1 MVLTK
6 HSPTQDRPYHNHK
19 YELFLSF
26 RDTETRNNFTDH
38 LYKAL
43 CDANISTFLY
53 DEDVETGEPLKP
65 ELEAAIKSC
74 RASILVLSK
83 DYASST
89 WCLDEL
95 VLILEQHK
103 SFNQIV
109 IPIYYHVEPT
119 DVRKQQRSI
128 GDSMEK
134 HKQRMEE
141 ETNEEKR
148 NELAL
153 KIELWKKS
161 LNQVADLKG
170 KDAKG
175 RKESEL
181 IEEVVIDIQRR
192 LRNAMPHLIGVDDE
206 IKLISSGLKIES
218 HHSAEIITVS
228 GASGIGKTSLAKYV
242 FQLHS
247 SQFHKVSFIEG
258 INERCDEKCD
268 GLLDLQKQ
276 LLEDI
281 SNKILLHATDALEY
295 TSKIENVLA
304 SKKVLIALDNI
315 GSIKQLDALLGN
327 KGLHPRAK
335 IIITTKDASLTERC
349 ALFKI
354 KVKPKHKKVIL
365 NGLNES
371 ESLELLCIH
380 AFKNHKPKEG
390 YKEVS
395 VKLIKYCEG
404 NPLALKVL
412 GRSLQR
418 KDIRDWEA
426 CIKMLEKEPRSRI
439 NKALKISF
447 DAFLFE
453 DDKELFKH
461 IACFFVGNDRDVTE
475 IILNACDIETRSGI
489 KILIDRG
496 LVSVT
501 GDNRLMMR
509 QSVQEMV
516 RDLVRQESP
525 KKPWKRSRSF
535 CHAESCNVLKQKK
548 ARILLGLALDTRML
562 DKKKSCGSFELNT
575 ESFNQM
581 DNLMLLQ
588 LNYLRLNG
596 PFENLPEELRWL
608 CMHGSPLE
616 SIHLD
621 LPMENLVVLDMSYS
635 KMEFFNPQPPAK
647 SQKHLVGSCS
657 KDKPL
662 LGSLKILD
670 LSFCDHLLSLG
681 GFLELPALER
691 LIVRGCKSLF
701 ELSESVG
708 HCVELVLIDLSYC
721 HMLRML
727 PKSIGKLKKV
737 KTLLDGCY
745 VDESQIKTGNMN
757 SSDSLLTLPQ
767 KEKYHFKLGVLIGS
781 G

>member
-1 MVLTK
+1 ML
-6 HSPTQDRPYHNHK
+6 Q
-19 YELFLSF
+19 
-26 RDTETRNNFTDH
+26 
-38 LYKAL
+38 
-43 CDANISTFLY
+43 
-53 DEDVETGEPLKP
+53 
-65 ELEAAIKSC
+65 LEIIAPSGPFV
-74 RASILVLSK
+74 SI
-83 DYASST
+83 
-89 WCLDEL
+89 C
-95 VLILEQHK
+95 IR
-103 SFNQIV
+103 
-109 IPIYYHVEPT
+109 IPIHGKDQMLTIPY
-119 DVRKQQRSI
+119 
-128 GDSMEK
+128 
-134 HKQRMEE
+134 
-141 ETNEEKR
+141 N
-148 NELAL
+148 
-153 KIELWKKS
+153 IELWKKS

-192 LRNAMPHLIGVDDE
+192 LRNAMPHLIGVDYE
-206 IKLISSGLKIES
+206 IKLIRSRLKIGS
-218 HHSAEIITVS
+218 HHRAEIITVS

-327 KGLHPRAK
+327 KGLHSRAK
-335 IIITTKDASLTERC
+335 IIITTKDASLTKRC

-365 NGLNES
+365 HGLNES

-380 AFKNHKPKEG
+380 AFKNDKPKEG

-395 VKLIKYCEG
+395 VKLVKYCEG
-404 NPLALKVL
+404 NPLALKIL
-412 GRSLQR
+412 GRSLQQ
-418 KDIRDWEA
+418 KDIRHWEE
-426 CIKMLEKEPRSRI
+426 CIKMLKKEPHSHI

-453 DDKELFKH
+453 NDKELFKH

-496 LVSVT
+496 LLSVT
-501 GDNRLMMR
+501 GDNRLMMH
-509 QSVQEMV
+509 QSVQEMG

-535 CHAESCNVLKQKK
+535 CHEESCNVLKQKK
-548 ARILLGLALDTRML
+548 ARMYVDKGSLLGLALDTRML

-575 ESFNQM
+575 KSFNQM
-581 DNLMLLQ
+581 DNLVLLQ
-588 LNYLRLNG
+588 LNYVRLNG

-621 LPMENLVVLDMSYS
+621 LPMDNLVVLDMSYS
-635 KMEFFNPQPPAK
+635 NMEFFNPQPPAK
-647 SQKHLVGSCS
+647 SQKQLVGSCS

-691 LIVRGCKSLF
+691 LIVRGCRSLI

-745 VDESQIKTGNMN
+745 IDESQIKTGNMN
-757 SSDSLLTLPQ
+757 SSDSLLTLPLKGNYLSNESFASFSLLTGGTVNSLNSCRFIEELYGQ
-767 KEKYHFKLGVLIGS
+767 H
-781 G
+781 

>member
-1 MVLTK
+1 
-6 HSPTQDRPYHNHK
+6 
-19 YELFLSF
+19 
-26 RDTETRNNFTDH
+26 
-38 LYKAL
+38 
-43 CDANISTFLY
+43 
-53 DEDVETGEPLKP
+53 
-65 ELEAAIKSC
+65 
-74 RASILVLSK
+74 
-83 DYASST
+83 
-89 WCLDEL
+89 
-95 VLILEQHK
+95 
-103 SFNQIV
+103 
-109 IPIYYHVEPT
+109 
-119 DVRKQQRSI
+119 
-128 GDSMEK
+128 MEK

-304 SKKVLIALDNI
+304 SKK
-315 GSIKQLDALLGN
+315 
-327 KGLHPRAK
+327 
-335 IIITTKDASLTERC
+335 
-349 ALFKI
+349 I

-404 NPLALKVL
+404 NPLALKIL

-509 QSVQEMV
+509 QSVQEM
-516 RDLVRQESP
+516 DKGS
-525 KKPWKRSRSF
+525 
-535 CHAESCNVLKQKK
+535 
-548 ARILLGLALDTRML
+548 LLGLALDTRML

-767 KEKYHFKLGVLIGS
+767 KAVYEFVPQNLQHS
-781 G
+781 SSS